1 MAQEIKS
8 IRENTRRIKTHITNR
23 YLKLADRVDE
33 KGEGDLSEKEFSR
46 YWELTKEFA
55 RAAIPKT
62 TEITGEDGGAIE
74 HSLSKEDKA
83 KLDKILGTD
92 SKVVEQV
99 VNAEIAA
106 TEEGGE

>member
-8 IRENTRRIKTHITNR
+8 IRDNTRRIKAHITNR

-62 TEITGEDGGAIE
+62 TEITGEDGGAIQ
-74 HSLSKEDKA
+74 HNLSKEDKD
-83 KLDKILGTD
+83 KLDKILGVKT
-92 SKVVEQV
+92 KVVEEI
-99 VNAEIAA
+99 VNAEMAS
-106 TEEGGE
+106 E